1 MNMGENELTLPSSSG
16 VSDCANA
23 VTTMLETDTQSRD
36 KPATRKRPYDLVED
50 PEPDQTPR
58 AEASSVAN
66 AFGMLSLHSDSRQQ
80 HYMGSSSGL
89 LFTKLI
95 GVDRDTQV
103 SSPSSNSETSK
114 YGRHSTSQA
123 LKQGY
128 RSLYQ
133 SLTRV
138 CRSPRFPVTLLII
151 YLGTPSPRGS

>member
-1 MNMGENELTLPSSSG
+1 MNLGENELTLQSSSE
-16 VSDCANA
+16 VSDCGNA
-23 VTTMLETDTQSRD
+23 VTTMLETETQSRD
-36 KPATRKRPYDLVED
+36 KPATRKRPYNLVED

-95 GVDRDTQV
+95 GVDRDIQV
-103 SSPSSNSETSK
+103 SSPSSNSEISK
-114 YGRHSTSQA
+114 YGRHSVSQA

-138 CRSPRFPVTLLII
+138 CRPPRFPATLLICI
-151 YLGTPSPRGS
+151 GTPSPRGS

>member
-1 MNMGENELTLPSSSG
+1 MNLGENELTLQSSSE
-16 VSDCANA
+16 VSDCGNA
-23 VTTMLETDTQSRD
+23 VTTMLETETQSRD
-36 KPATRKRPYDLVED
+36 KPATRKRPYNLVED
-50 PEPDQTPR
+50 PESDQTPR

-89 LFTKLI
+89 LFTKLL
-95 GVDRDTQV
+95 GVDRDIQV
-103 SSPSSNSETSK
+103 SSPSSNCETSK
-114 YGRHSTSQA
+114 YGRHSISQA

-138 CRSPRFPVTLLII
+138 CRSPRFPATLLICI
-151 YLGTPSPRGS
+151 GTPSPRGS

>member
-1 MNMGENELTLPSSSG
+1 MNLGENELTLQSSSG
-16 VSDCANA
+16 VSDCSNA
-23 VTTMLETDTQSRD
+23 VTMLETETQSRD

-50 PEPDQTPR
+50 PETDQTPR

-95 GVDRDTQV
+95 GVDRDTQI
-103 SSPSSNSETSK
+103 SSPSSYSETSK
-114 YGRHSTSQA
+114 YGRRSISQS

-133 SLTRV
+133 SLARV
-138 CRSPRFPVTLLII
+138 RRSARFLVPLLII
-151 YLGTPSPRGS
+151 YLGTPFP